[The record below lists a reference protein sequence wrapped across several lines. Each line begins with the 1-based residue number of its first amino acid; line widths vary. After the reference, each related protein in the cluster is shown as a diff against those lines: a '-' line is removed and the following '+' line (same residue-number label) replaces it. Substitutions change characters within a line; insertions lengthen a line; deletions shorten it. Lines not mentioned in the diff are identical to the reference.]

1 MVDLPGTLG
10 FSFDCVLCQDFL
22 GQVKEGCL
30 TVGLRT
36 KQEKTVWSEGL
47 GCVGDWGLGFPSP
60 RVLQVL
66 LCLAA
71 PCHTS
76 CIKQLAA
83 VFSLEMSL
91 C

>member
-10 FSFDCVLCQDFL
+10 FRFDCVLCQDLL

-47 GCVGDWGLGFPSP
+47 GSGVSIP
-60 RVLQVL
+60 
-66 LCLAA
+66 
-71 PCHTS
+71 S
-76 CIKQLAA
+76 CITGPP
-83 VFSLEMSL
+83 VFSLSL
-91 C
+91 SYVLYKTVSSNVLLGDEPLLAPAW